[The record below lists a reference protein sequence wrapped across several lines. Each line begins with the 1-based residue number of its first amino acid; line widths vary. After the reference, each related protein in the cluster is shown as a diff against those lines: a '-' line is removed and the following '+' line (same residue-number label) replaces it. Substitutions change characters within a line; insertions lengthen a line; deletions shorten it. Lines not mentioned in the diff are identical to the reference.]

1 MTLNFINI
9 PFNDFSIMSPSILLK
24 ISSSVKMTSWDIFD
38 FQSTSP
44 STVASADDGLWCKE

>member
-1 MTLNFINI
+1 MTLKFINI

-24 ISSSVKMTSWDIFD
+24 ISSSVKMTSRDIFD